1 MKALLSLLLFI
12 SCICS
17 GQTTK
22 TLQNDREFS
31 WRIFGNM
38 ANYFENERDLLD
50 FFEFKKGN
58 VVAEVGAGKWE
69 NVVGLSLLTDSI
81 TFYAQDIDAKNLQD
95 KDLEKAL
102 SKTEK
107 YKWTRYNTFK
117 SQIGTEKESLL
128 SDNSF
133 DKIIL
138 SSTFHEFTYMN
149 EMISDLY
156 KKLKSNGKIYIL
168 ESKCGNKDHKNY
180 TAVQTEEI
188 LKKHGFT
195 LLAKD
200 GKNINGATG
209 IYRMAFVKN

>member
-1 MKALLSLLLFI
+1 MKVLLSLLLFI
-12 SCICS
+12 SCICC
-17 GQTTK
+17 GQTARTP
-22 TLQNDREFS
+22 QNDREFT
-31 WRIFGNM
+31 WRIFGNI
-38 ANYFENERDLLD
+38 ANYFENEKDLLD

-58 VVAEVGAGKWE
+58 VVAEVGAGRWE

-81 TFYAQDIDAKNLQD
+81 TFYAEDIETKNLQE
-95 KDLEKAL
+95 KDLEKVL
-102 SKTEK
+102 SKTKK
-107 YKWTRYNTFK
+107 YRTRANTFK

-128 SDNSF
+128 PDATF

-138 SSTFHEFTYMN
+138 SSTFHEFTYME

-156 KKLKSNGKIYIL
+156 KKLKPNGKIYIL

-180 TAVQTEEI
+180 TAVQAEEI
-188 LKKHGFT
+188 LKKHGFN

-209 IYRMAFVKN
+209 LYRMSFVKN